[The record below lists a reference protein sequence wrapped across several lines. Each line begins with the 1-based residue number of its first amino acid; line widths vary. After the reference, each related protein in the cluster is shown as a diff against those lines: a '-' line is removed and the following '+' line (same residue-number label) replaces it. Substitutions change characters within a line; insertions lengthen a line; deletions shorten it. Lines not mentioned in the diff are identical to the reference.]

1 MVCILSGAYFRV
13 DDMGCGILMDT
24 TAFYV
29 ATFVSSLVV
38 GLFIR
43 AIDHMFKALFGSRK
57 RSNVM
62 D

>member
-1 MVCILSGAYFRV
+1 
-13 DDMGCGILMDT
+13 MDT

-43 AIDHMFKALFGSRK
+43 AIDHMFKALVNK
-57 RSNVM
+57 KNRSHVM